1 MLGFSLVMLG
11 FVPMHVNP
19 REEHDVGDDDG
30 YYGSCCSTRVS
41 TLVEDMESGANALH
55 DFGAL
60 FLWDVRLGKDH
71 GETSLMSLEL
81 GVMPCL
87 EEDWLLYP

>member
-1 MLGFSLVMLG
+1 MLGFFCDARVCA
-11 FVPMHVNP
+11 MHINP
-19 REEHDVGDDDG
+19 REEHDVGGDDG

-60 FLWDVRLGKDH
+60 FFWDVRLGKDH
-71 GETSLMSLEL
+71 GEMSFDES
-81 GVMPCL
+81 
-87 EEDWLLYP
+87 